1 MFDRYYVHKACLIVS
16 SQGIGCGA
24 SSNACDRTNKGEY
37 KQDFCQD
44 IAGVSR
50 SCWVV
55 TAGIHALT
63 VDLKQIGTRMHINMK
78 NLAVGHPVSSKAH

>member
-16 SQGIGCGA
+16 SQGIGCGV

-44 IAGVSR
+44 IARGFPEA
-50 SCWVV
+50 
-55 TAGIHALT
+55 AGL
-63 VDLKQIGTRMHINMK
+63 
-78 NLAVGHPVSSKAH
+78 